1 MRSSQQDMDIQ
12 NKQGPEEEQEDD
24 RFLPPRNTVHPT
36 EKERWL
42 PVFYRTLLW
51 LFILLVVGL
60 LIWGWDYLKKH
71 G

>member
-1 MRSSQQDMDIQ
+1 MHLSQQDMSAQ
-12 NKQGPEEEQEDD
+12 NKQGPEEEWEEEH
-24 RFLPPRNTVHPT
+24 FLPPRSTIHPT

-51 LFILLVVGL
+51 LFILLVIGL

-71 G
+71 S